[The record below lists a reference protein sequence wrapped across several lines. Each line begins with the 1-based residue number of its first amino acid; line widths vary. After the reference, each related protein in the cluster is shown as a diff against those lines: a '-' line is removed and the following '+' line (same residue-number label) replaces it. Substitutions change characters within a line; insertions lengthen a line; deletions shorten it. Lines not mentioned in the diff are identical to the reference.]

1 MVPQTV
7 VAVRKIYG
15 RGRVQIPVE
24 VRKQLGLKDGDK
36 LIFIQSD
43 GEYFIRKA
51 EVTLE
56 PMPRLTRTTR
66 R

>member
-1 MVPQTV
+1 MPQKII
-7 VAVRKIYG
+7 AVRKVYG

-24 VRKQLGLKDGDK
+24 IREQLGLDDGDK
-36 LIFIQSD
+36 LIFIQSN

-66 R
+66 K

>member
-1 MVPQTV
+1 MSQKI

-24 VRKQLGLKDGDK
+24 IRKRLQLRDGDK
-36 LIFIQSD
+36 LIFIQSN
-43 GEYFIRKA
+43 GMYFIRKA

-56 PMPRLTRTTR
+56 PMPRLTRTTKK
-66 R
+66 